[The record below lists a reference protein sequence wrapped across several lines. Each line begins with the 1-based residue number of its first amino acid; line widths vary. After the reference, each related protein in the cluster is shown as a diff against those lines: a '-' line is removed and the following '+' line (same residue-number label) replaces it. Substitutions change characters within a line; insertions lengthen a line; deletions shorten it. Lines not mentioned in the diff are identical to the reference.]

1 MVKSSKVVFIV
12 DSVEEAVKF
21 YTEKL
26 SFDLIDLEEDKGGGN
41 TLVSAHLRKDKCIVS
56 FRAPQVEELAE
67 FSFIK
72 RCASRCVGVAVF
84 MKKGIDK
91 YYQRCSKKGLKIV
104 SELKPINGCKEFS
117 LRDPFGIKLIFIEP
131 PAEVKTQQA
140 VSVAGLSV
148 SRADVQ
154 RDIDATVD
162 QIVARLKPFGI
173 LRRTAKKLAKIK
185 LKPLLK

>member
-1 MVKSSKVVFIV
+1 MVKSSKVVLIV

-26 SFDLIDLEEDKGGGN
+26 SFDLIDLEENKSGDN
-41 TLVSAHLRKDKCIVS
+41 TLVSAHLRKDKCVIS
-56 FRAPQVEELAE
+56 FRVPHVEELAE

-72 RCASRCVGVAVF
+72 RCASRCVGVAIF

-91 YYQRCSKKGLKIV
+91 YYERCSKKGLKIV
-104 SELKPINGCKEFS
+104 SELKPVNGVREFS
-117 LRDPFGIKLIFIEP
+117 LKDPYGVKLIFTELE
-131 PAEVKTQQA
+131 AEEKAKSTIDI
-140 VSVAGLSV
+140 AGLFLSKN
-148 SRADVQ
+148 DVQ
-154 RDIDATVD
+154 RDLNAAVD

-173 LRRTAKKLAKIK
+173 LRRTAKKLAKVK